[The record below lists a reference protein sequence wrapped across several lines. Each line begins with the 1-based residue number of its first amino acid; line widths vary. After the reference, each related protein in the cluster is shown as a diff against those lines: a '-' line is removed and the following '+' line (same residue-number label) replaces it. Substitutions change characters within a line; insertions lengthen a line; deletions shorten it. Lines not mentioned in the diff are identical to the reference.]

1 MRLEGESFQA
11 LLPRIRLDVLSAY
24 LPSIPIKKKS
34 SIKCE
39 KILTMYCRRSTSL
52 LSHCTPLTNYCLLA
66 LLFFSYFL
74 LICFVVIILSSKF
87 PALCCLP
94 SLCPVHPILQ
104 PMEAG
109 SVFPEGPQCS
119 PGSAGRCG
127 RGFIW
132 WWEDTRRLSSCSQV
146 CLRLFLFA
154 SLPPRLISH
163 PAPP

>member
-66 LLFFSYFL
+66 LLFFSYFFTHL
-74 LICFVVIILSSKF
+74 LCRHYFEFKISSTV
-87 PALCCLP
+87 LP
-94 SLCPVHPILQ
+94 SLTVPRASYSPADGGRVSVPRGAPVQ
-104 PMEAG
+104 PWVCREMWAG
-109 SVFPEGPQCS
+109 VYLVV
-119 PGSAGRCG
+119 GRHQTAQFLLTG
-127 RGFIW
+127 
-132 WWEDTRRLSSCSQV
+132 LS
-146 CLRLFLFA
+146 
-154 SLPPRLISH
+154 
-163 PAPP
+163 